1 MNRIPEIHEV
11 EIMSLKLEYIR
22 FLKNNEDTVKVKK
35 IPGLIVSKNR
45 NFLSLYLIKINIG
58 FKISLI

>member
-1 MNRIPEIHEV
+1 MNHIPEIHEV
-11 EIMSLKLEYIR
+11 EIMSLKLKYIR

-35 IPGLIVSKNR
+35 IPGLTVSKNR

-58 FKISLI
+58 FKISLM

>member
-22 FLKNNEDTVKVKK
+22 FLKIMRTQLK
-35 IPGLIVSKNR
+35 
-45 NFLSLYLIKINIG
+45 
-58 FKISLI
+58 